1 MPILA
6 ALMRITGIFYAL
18 IGISLCMTLQT
29 GCAGGTRPEETIPEK
44 TLATATNVLNARC
57 PEMVDKETRL
67 DSVLLSQEG
76 HLVYYYTLPNKDEP
90 GINPMAFTAFLLPA
104 IIDNV
109 RSNPDLKMHR
119 DSSITMVFIYR
130 DRNGEFVTEIPLA
143 PERYR

>member
-29 GCAGGTRPEETIPEK
+29 GCADKSVPEK

-57 PEMVDKETRL
+57 PEMVDQETRL
-67 DSVLLSQEG
+67 DSVLLSPEG
-76 HLVYYYTLPNKDEP
+76 KLTYHYTLLYREKST
-90 GINPMAFTAFLLPA
+90 INVKSFSGFLMPS
-104 IIDNV
+104 IVNNV
-109 RSNPDLKMHR
+109 RLNPDLKMHR
-119 DSSITMVFIYR
+119 DSSVTMVFIYL
-130 DRNGEFVTEIPLA
+130 DRNGEFVTEIPLT